1 MGIEE
6 LLEKVPKLGEYIKNM
21 PEELKTRYTIRT
33 FPPGHII
40 HQKDEFIDYFGILCI
55 GSNRVINEFENG
67 NVYMIE
73 KNEAIDFIGEVTLLA
88 GYSNSS
94 VTIETLT
101 ECTILFITKK
111 DCEKW
116 FAQDSHFLRLVAKH
130 VAYKLYRTSYTSGV
144 KLFFPPSFLVLDYL
158 IHYVKENGM
167 PEYGGLVVKKTRQE
181 LFEEIGITVKTIN
194 RTVKKLVE
202 EDGLIGLYKGKITI
216 SSDQYQRILEEIK
229 FYAE

>member
-1 MGIEE
+1 M
-6 LLEKVPKLGEYIKNM
+6 
-21 PEELKTRYTIRT
+21 
-33 FPPGHII
+33 
-40 HQKDEFIDYFGILCI
+40 
-55 GSNRVINEFENG
+55 INEFENG

-130 VAYKLYRTSYTSGV
+130 VAYKLYRLPIPAGLSC
-144 KLFFPPSFLVLDYL
+144 FFHRVF
-158 IHYVKENGM
+158 
-167 PEYGGLVVKKTRQE
+167 
-181 LFEEIGITVKTIN
+181 
-194 RTVKKLVE
+194 
-202 EDGLIGLYKGKITI
+202 
-216 SSDQYQRILEEIK
+216 
-229 FYAE
+229 